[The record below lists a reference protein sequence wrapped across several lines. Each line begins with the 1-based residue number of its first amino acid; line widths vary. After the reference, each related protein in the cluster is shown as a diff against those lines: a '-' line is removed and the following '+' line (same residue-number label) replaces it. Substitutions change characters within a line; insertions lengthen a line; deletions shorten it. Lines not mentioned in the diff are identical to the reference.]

1 MNRTRASAPA
11 SSANLGPGFDSLAL
25 ALDLR
30 CEVQVERADSWS
42 IRHSGPEPYTGGPED
57 DAVLAAARKYSTGPL
72 RIEVVNRIPLRRGL
86 GSSAAA
92 YAAGVMAALRADGRP
107 PGPDDLFRYVRDLEG
122 HPDNAAAAVYGGLAA
137 VAEGSVLHPP
147 LSPDL
152 VPVIAVPGFGMKT
165 RESRKVI
172 PVSVTVET
180 AVRTIGRVAALLE
193 GLRSG
198 SARALGLAGGD
209 EIHETPRTVHNPR
222 AGRLIGAALE
232 AGALHAC
239 LSGAGPSVL
248 CLVRRSEVRSACAAL
263 EAAVDP
269 EGRVMTPAPDLSG
282 ARYHD

>member
-1 MNRTRASAPA
+1 MNRTCASAPA

-30 CEVQVERADSWS
+30 CEVRAEQADSWS
-42 IRHSGPEPYTGGPED
+42 IRHSGPEPFAGRPEN
-57 DAVLAAARKYSTGPL
+57 DAVLAAAKESSARPL
-72 RIEVVNRIPLRRGL
+72 RIEVVNRIPICRGL

-92 YAAGVMAALRADGRP
+92 YAAGAMAALRAGGRD
-107 PGPDDLFRYVRDLEG
+107 PGPDELFRFVREMEG

-137 VAEGSVLHPP
+137 VAEGSVFHPP

-152 VPVIAVPGFGMKT
+152 VPVLAVPGFET
-165 RESRKVI
+165 RTGDSRKVI
-172 PVSVTVET
+172 PAAVTVEA

-198 SARALGLAGGD
+198 SARALRLAGGD
-209 EIHETPRTVHNPR
+209 EIHEAPRTVHDPR
-222 AGRLIGAALE
+222 VGGLIEAALK

-248 CLVRRSEVRSACAAL
+248 CLVRRSGVRTAEAAL
-263 EAAVDP
+263 EAAVAP
-269 EGRVMTPAPDLSG
+269 QGRVITPAPDLAG
-282 ARYHD
+282 ARYCA